1 MRRTMD
7 ILPEVETIRVEAN
20 GISFEVDTMGEGDRL
35 VLCLHGF
42 PEHSVSWRFQ
52 MPFLAKLGYRVWA
65 PNMRGY
71 GNTDAPKGLKHYQL
85 EVLMEDVGAL
95 IDAAEASEVILM
107 AHDWGAVIAWYL
119 RFAKS
124 GRWRNSSSVMCR
136 TPCQRARRWEVA
148 SNNLRSPGTSSFFN
162 CPGSLNG

>member
-107 AHDWGAVIAWYL
+107 AHDWGAVIAWY
-119 RFAKS
+119 FAIREIRPLAKLIICNVPHPVPAS
-124 GRWRNSSSVMCR
+124 KAMGSASSNS
-136 TPCQRARRWEVA
+136 
-148 SNNLRSPGTSSFFN
+148 RSPGTSSFFS
-162 CPGSLNG
+162 CPGSQKG

>member
-20 GISFEVDTMGEGDRL
+20 GITFEVDTMGEGDRL

-71 GNTDAPKGLKHYQL
+71 GNTDAPKGPF
-85 EVLMEDVGAL
+85 GASVFPYPRMLGAHTRYPLSL
-95 IDAAEASEVILM
+95 IHI
-107 AHDWGAVIAWYL
+107 
-119 RFAKS
+119 
-124 GRWRNSSSVMCR
+124 
-136 TPCQRARRWEVA
+136 
-148 SNNLRSPGTSSFFN
+148 
-162 CPGSLNG
+162 